1 MEEVKA
7 LQHQKMITVNIKFFT
22 NEIPEKPGHIKP
34 KHAWTKGMLK
44 LQANAS
50 HSIKSSQDIPFN
62 SLMELTGTLERV
74 LTREGITLHIA
85 RDMGKYL
92 E

>member
-7 LQHQKMITVNIKFFT
+7 GKNEKMITVNIKFFT
-22 NEIPEKPGHIKP
+22 NEIAEQPGHIKP

-50 HSIKSSQDIPFN
+50 HGIKSSEDIPFN
-62 SLMELTGTLERV
+62 SLMELTRTLERM
-74 LTREGITLHIA
+74 LIREGITLHIC

>member
-7 LQHQKMITVNIKFFT
+7 GKNEKMITVNIKFFT
-22 NEIPEKPGHIKP
+22 NEIAEQPGRIKP
-34 KHAWTKGMLK
+34 KHAWTKGMLQ

-50 HSIKSSQDIPFN
+50 HGIKASKDIPFN
-62 SLMELTGTLERV
+62 SLMELTHALERM
-74 LTREGITLHIA
+74 LIREGITLHIYGSL
-85 RDMGKYL
+85 GKYL